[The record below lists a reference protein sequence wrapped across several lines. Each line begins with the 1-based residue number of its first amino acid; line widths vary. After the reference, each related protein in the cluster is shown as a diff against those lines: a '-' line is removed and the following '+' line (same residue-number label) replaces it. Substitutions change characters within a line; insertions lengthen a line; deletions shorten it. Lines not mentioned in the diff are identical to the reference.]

1 MDRANGAFLETLRES
16 VLTPRV
22 VRRVVGRALELAT
35 AVSED
40 PESRRQP
47 IQEELR
53 QLDVEIARYTD
64 AVGRDEPLP
73 SLLEALRARE
83 RRRRELQAQIQELE
97 GMARLVEGS
106 GLGAKLTDWQGLLER
121 QPIQAR
127 QLLRKLL
134 VGRLIYTPHRDEAG
148 GYYAFTGTASFGRL
162 LSGTTAGQLR
172 WCPRPDLTD
181 STSPRL
187 LAPSP
192 CQRSAVALRRPD
204 EQTHEAGGFPGPRP
218 LPWLVAFANLGIDRR
233 QARGRIDVL
242 LSARTLALG
251 DDPSERQG
259 YALDPAAPYDVELAT
274 APGRDSITQRR
285 GRNTLHWYR
294 KGAELHPAPGLPTT
308 PPVRVTAEIPGAV
321 FEDLTPRPRAIMA
334 VDHLTWERPVPDDI
348 QDRFAKIQ
356 NVVRVL
362 LGCVWYV
369 RTGHSPTAWGRLLV
383 TAVHAIGQSSF
394 GQPGV
399 AEFPEAEWADCPAES
414 EWRDTHEGLFR
425 LICDNAGQLWI
436 TPGESASMP
445 RQPCPASPG
454 PRCSICSSITGRPLP
469 VSAGA
474 AGAGGSSSASPHLGA
489 LECSVPG
496 HPAVVGFTTAGRTKR
511 AAPTHALTEAPA
523 QPASFS

>member
-148 GYYAFTGTASFGRL
+148 GYYEFTGTASFGRL

-394 GQPGV
+394 GRPGV

-436 TPGESASMP
+436 TP
-445 RQPCPASPG
+445 SPG
-454 PRCSICSSITGRPLP
+454 RISEYAAATMPGIAWAEVLNLLEHHWPAASRLGWCGWCGGFFVGQPSPGRPRMFCP
-469 VSAGA
+469 GTPCRRRFHDR
-474 AGAGGSSSASPHLGA
+474 GPH
-489 LECSVPG
+489 ETRRP
-496 HPAVVGFTTAGRTKR
+496 
-511 AAPTHALTEAPA
+511 HARPD
-523 QPASFS
+523 